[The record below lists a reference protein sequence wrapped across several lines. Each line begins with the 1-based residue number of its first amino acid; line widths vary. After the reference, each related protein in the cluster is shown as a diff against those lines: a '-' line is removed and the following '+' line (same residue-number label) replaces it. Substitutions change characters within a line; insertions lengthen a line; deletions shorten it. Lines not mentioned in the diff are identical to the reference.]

1 MPARQLLSLALGGIA
16 VALAASLAPSAAQ
29 AQSTTLRFAHWLP
42 PTHPLHRTGFA
53 PWQEA
58 VEKASGKSIS
68 VRFFPAQQLG
78 AAGDHYDMARDGVAD
93 IGFHNPGYQA
103 GRFPIIAAGELPFLI
118 SNSGGGSRAIHEWYL
133 KYAGREMGDVKVCH
147 VFLHAPA
154 SIHSKRPIKVP
165 EDVRGLKVR
174 PAHSTMAQMVTLLG
188 GSSVQVSAP
197 ESREAIERGV
207 ADAITFPWGS
217 LIRPWGIDKAVTNHL
232 DLPLYVTTFVNAMNK
247 AAYDKLSAGQ
257 KKIVDDHCTPEW
269 SERVAS
275 GWAASESKGYD
286 ELKGRSNHTVYAPNA
301 EETKRWRSAVSPL
314 YDQWKKRVDGLGL
327 KGEAVLSE
335 LQASLRSRN
344 ALAP

>member
-1 MPARQLLSLALGGIA
+1 MGPGVKVDPIMLVHPLARFALGGIA
-16 VALAASLAPSAAQ
+16 VALAASLMPSASQ
-29 AQSTTLRFAHWLP
+29 AQSATLRFAHWLP
-42 PTHPLHRTGFA
+42 PTHPLHRTGFV

-58 VEKASGKSIS
+58 VEKASGKSLN

-93 IGFHNPGYQA
+93 IGFLNPGYQA
-103 GRFPIIAAGELPFLI
+103 GRFPIIAAGELPFLVA
-118 SNSGGGSRAIHEWYL
+118 NAGGGSRAIHEWYL

-174 PAHSTMAQMVTLLG
+174 PAHSTMAQMVTMLG

-232 DLPLYVTTFVNAMNK
+232 DLALYVTTFVNAINK
-247 AAYDKLSAGQ
+247 TSYEKLSPSTRRSW
-257 KKIVDDHCTPEW
+257 TPTA
-269 SERVAS
+269 RRNGRS
-275 GWAASESKGYD
+275 GWRRA
-286 ELKGRSNHTVYAPNA
+286 GRPRKARAT
-301 EETKRWRSAVSPL
+301 
-314 YDQWKKRVDGLGL
+314 
-327 KGEAVLSE
+327 
-335 LQASLRSRN
+335 RN
-344 ALAP
+344 